1 MTDGWS
7 ADVERVA
14 KHARDFD
21 THAERATRIAN
32 ALGDAL
38 GATGT
43 PWGSDEVGSRF
54 DATHRA
60 SADATLALITGL
72 SDTLGRTGARLA
84 DAATSYQAID
94 DAGADELGRIARKL
108 GEA

>member
-32 ALGDAL
+32 TLRDAL
-38 GATGT
+38 GVTGT
-43 PWGSDEVGSRF
+43 PWGADEVGSNF

-60 SADATLALITGL
+60 AADATLAVITGL
-72 SDTLGRTGARLA
+72 GDTLGRMGIRLA
-84 DAATSYQAID
+84 DGATTYQAID
-94 DAGADELGRIARKL
+94 DAGADALGRIARKL
-108 GEA
+108 GGA

>member
-1 MTDGWS
+1 MTDDWS

-21 THAERATRIAN
+21 AHAERATRIAN
-32 ALGDAL
+32 TLRDAL
-38 GATGT
+38 DATGT
-43 PWGSDEVGSRF
+43 PWGSDEVGSSF

-60 SADATLALITGL
+60 AADATLAVITGL
-72 SDTLGRTGARLA
+72 SDTLGQTGTRLA

-94 DAGADELGRIARKL
+94 DAGADDIGRIPRKL
-108 GEA
+108 GET

>member
-32 ALGDAL
+32 ALRDAL
-38 GATGT
+38 DATGT
-43 PWGSDEVGSRF
+43 PWGSDEVGSSF

-60 SADATLALITGL
+60 AADDTLALVTGL
-72 SDTLGRTGARLA
+72 SDTLGRMGTRLA

-94 DAGADELGRIARKL
+94 DAGADDIGRIARKL
-108 GEA
+108 GET